1 MLNMSITYF
10 KPSILSSRKV
20 NSRNTTQILMTVALL
35 FSTMMLSIY
44 SSATAKDQLGKGYE
58 FEGNGKRPGQCNLP
72 AYSPVTQ
79 MDERRVFLGDFKW
92 QLDQAIKNQLK
103 RWKAETPKPWSNKT
117 VALTADSLE
126 TVSRQILALQDGFN
140 LGELQ
145 QQFSLQLL
153 AGEDGCANT
162 HFTGYFTPILRVS
175 SKRQGKYIYPLYR
188 KPLRW
193 AGNTPLTRQQID
205 FKYGLANQGLEL
217 AYAADP
223 ISVYFLHVQGSG
235 YAEFVDLGKRQTLQ
249 YAGKNGLGY
258 KSIGRHLVETGAIPA
273 DKISLES
280 IRSYLQKYPDKQEKI
295 FSHNPSYT
303 FFDLL
308 NKKPMGSQGTEV
320 VAGVSIA
327 VDPKFIPLG
336 SILLAEIPVLD
347 EELKVEDYQYRLLVA
362 QDTGA
367 AIKGIG
373 HVDLYQ
379 GAGVSAAEAAG
390 SLHHYGRLWLIT
402 PNSL

>member
-1 MLNMSITYF
+1 MLNTSITYSNSTTNSPHS
-10 KPSILSSRKV
+10 KLSLPSKKLLASFFS
-20 NSRNTTQILMTVALL
+20 LALL
-35 FSTMMLSIY
+35 VSFS
-44 SSATAKDQLGKGYE
+44 SSAEQLGKGYD
-58 FEGNGKRPGQCNLP
+58 FEGNGKRENTCNLP
-72 AYSPVTQ
+72 NYSQRSNDDAV
-79 MDERRVFLGDFKW
+79 VFLGDMKW
-92 QLDQAIKNQLK
+92 QLDQAITNQLE
-103 RWKAETPKPWSNKT
+103 RWKKSTPKDWSKDDVNFNASDLK
-117 VALTADSLE
+117 D
-126 TVSRQILALQDGFN
+126 VSEKVLALQDGFS
-140 LGELQ
+140 LSQLDE
-145 QQFSLQLL
+145 QFSLKLL

-175 SKRQGKYIYPLYR
+175 SKRRGKYIYPLYR
-188 KPLRW
+188 KPIRW
-193 AGNTPLTRQQID
+193 DKDKPLTRKEID
-205 FKYGLANQGLEL
+205 YKYSLANQGLEL

-235 YAEFVDLGKRQTLQ
+235 YAEFVDLGKRKTLQ

-258 KSIGRHLVETGAIPA
+258 KSIGRHLVETKAIPA

-280 IRSYLQKYPDKQEKI
+280 IRTYLTKNPDKQEEI
-295 FSHNPSYT
+295 FSFNPSYT

-308 NKKPMGSQGTEV
+308 DKKPMGSQGTEV

-336 SILLAEIPVLD
+336 AILLAQIPILD
-347 EELKVEDYQYRLLVA
+347 EKLKVEDYEYRLLVA

-390 SLHHYGRLWLIT
+390 SLHHYGRLWLLT
-402 PNSL
+402 PKK